1 MSHKLHTYLP
11 PRNHVQ
17 THGLPYKFKG
27 STVSICY
34 CYLIKL
40 YVPNPDEWMD
50 FPSWSIKKSII
61 KGNNI
66 RKDLRGVEGLIVR
79 AEKGAEKRSLMT
91 ITITYFGFAPSPQIV
106 APRCDVRF
114 FRSKF
119 PGFLPFDPMVQ
130 APCAACEPGTN
141 RPILSSNF

>member
-50 FPSWSIKKSII
+50 FPSWSIIKPII

-66 RKDLRGVEGLIVR
+66 QKDLGGVEGLIVR
-79 AEKGAEKRSLMT
+79 AEKGAEKKVLDDNYNYLLRLCPFPPNRGPPMWCALFPIKIPRVLT
-91 ITITYFGFAPSPQIV
+91 IWSNGPSPL
-106 APRCDVRF
+106 
-114 FRSKF
+114 RSMWTRNK
-119 PGFLPFDPMVQ
+119 
-130 APCAACEPGTN
+130 
-141 RPILSSNF
+141 LSYFKL